1 MCFNCGTIVSDSV
14 IVNDV
19 TFGEA
24 PSGAALV
31 QGTTVH
37 DGQRYAKTAG
47 TSFRHG
53 GRTPEDAAEAGQ
65 RYAKEEMT
73 RLANSLLISNI
84 VDRAFRLYQ
93 MARVHHFHRPV
104 LESVAICLY
113 IVCRQTKGN
122 TTLLIDFA
130 EKIRQ
135 NVFDLG
141 SVYKKFVRAIG
152 LEENMED
159 IGLIEIEPLLYK
171 FAKRLEFGASTRQ
184 VANDAASILSRMD
197 RDWMVTG
204 RQPPALCGAAL
215 ILAARMNNFRR
226 SVREVVYVVK
236 AGDAT
241 VMKRLWEFRQT
252 KAGRMTVSEFRRNSN
267 RLVDKDAMPPS
278 LYTSGAK
285 VTDPN
290 SDRGSSKASA
300 TPAAESPSPVPRA
313 TPQRDQD
320 GFAIPVRPT
329 PTPSG
334 RPRKRAS
341 ESLDDEQVSEI
352 VSDMGGVGDDV
363 PATKRR
369 KSKMPEP
376 VLPLILTKEDLVAED
391 KLEEQIRH
399 EVEKFNYTDEHYDR
413 AYADARKKLEAEME
427 RLPEKVTSNLDGV
440 TIAEDEFESDPEVAN
455 CLLTPDEVEVKEKI
469 WVTHN
474 YAWLR
479 LQQERMLDKA
489 MEEASGKKTKRQNR
503 RKSRQSSM
511 ANDSPAS
518 TPAEASQRML
528 ERRNIRPAFS
538 RHINYEKL
546 KKIYGLGD
554 EGDGKRTSTS
564 GSASRATSET
574 PSAVVGPENAEE
586 NDDDVGE
593 EEGEE
598 EVDDAEPGADDYDA
612 DDYDDD
618 VGSEEVDYDELGL
631 EGNDFDE

>member
-1 MCFNCGTIVSDSV
+1 
-14 IVNDV
+14 
-19 TFGEA
+19 
-24 PSGAALV
+24 
-31 QGTTVH
+31 
-37 DGQRYAKTAG
+37 
-47 TSFRHG
+47 
-53 GRTPEDAAEAGQ
+53 
-65 RYAKEEMT
+65 
-73 RLANSLLISNI
+73 
-84 VDRAFRLYQ
+84 
-93 MARVHHFHRPV
+93 
-104 LESVAICLY
+104 
-113 IVCRQTKGN
+113 
-122 TTLLIDFA
+122 
-130 EKIRQ
+130 
-135 NVFDLG
+135 
-141 SVYKKFVRAIG
+141 
-152 LEENMED
+152 
-159 IGLIEIEPLLYK
+159 
-171 FAKRLEFGASTRQ
+171 
-184 VANDAASILSRMD
+184 
-197 RDWMVTG
+197 
-204 RQPPALCGAAL
+204 
-215 ILAARMNNFRR
+215 
-226 SVREVVYVVK
+226 
-236 AGDAT
+236 
-241 VMKRLWEFRQT
+241 
-252 KAGRMTVSEFRRNSN
+252 
-267 RLVDKDAMPPS
+267 
-278 LYTSGAK
+278 
-285 VTDPN
+285 
-290 SDRGSSKASA
+290 
-300 TPAAESPSPVPRA
+300 
-313 TPQRDQD
+313 
-320 GFAIPVRPT
+320 
-329 PTPSG
+329 
-334 RPRKRAS
+334 
-341 ESLDDEQVSEI
+341 
-352 VSDMGGVGDDV
+352 MGGVGDDV